1 TKGLRV
7 YSVLAIGGANIRSQV
22 SQLKRGYDFVIGTPG
37 RLKDLLNR
45 GSLKL
50 SQINNVV
57 LDEADRMLDMG
68 FINDIKLLLGNI
80 TPDRQTLFFSA
91 TFSKEVEKLSSNF
104 LRDPVRIATKIRD
117 TSSNVD
123 QDVVKL
129 SVGQNKIDVLHD
141 LLIKDDFKKVLI
153 FGKTKWGVEKLS
165 KILAE
170 RGFRASSIHGD
181 KSQSQR
187 ERALRL
193 FKAEEID
200 ILVATDV
207 AARGLDIPDVSHVI
221 NYDLPATYED
231 YIHRIGRTGRAYKKG
246 VALTFVGGE
255 MR

>member
-1 TKGLRV
+1 ML
-7 YSVLAIGGANIRSQV
+7 GGTNIRYQI
-22 SQLKRGYDFVIGTPG
+22 SQLKREHSFLIGTPG
-37 RLKDLLNR
+37 RLKDLLDR
-45 GSLKL
+45 GNLRL
-50 SQINNVV
+50 NQINNVV
-57 LDEADRMLDMG
+57 LDEADKMLDMG

-80 TPDRQTLFFSA
+80 TSNRQTLFFSA
-91 TFSKEVEKLSSNF
+91 TFSKEVERLSASF
-104 LRDPVRIATKIRD
+104 LRDPVRIETKTRD

-129 SVGQNKIDVLHD
+129 VPGQNKIDVLHD

-165 KILAE
+165 KILTE

-187 ERALRL
+187 EKALKL

-221 NYDLPATYED
+221 NYDLPATYND

-246 VALTFVGGE
+246 IALTFVGGE